1 MKIADRI
8 HLVGSGQ
15 LGFGLT
21 DDFDCHVYLVDG
33 GTEYALIDAGGG
45 RDPSS
50 ILAQIAADGLDV
62 DRVRKLLLTHAHAD
76 HAAGAAALRTRL
88 GLEVLA
94 SPTAARYVRDGDER
108 AISLDEARKAGVYP
122 SEFVF
127 QPSPVDAEL
136 VDGARVQVG
145 DLTLEA
151 LETPGHASGHLSFV
165 MRQGGLTSVFCG
177 DCLFFGGKIMLQ
189 ATWDCSVAD
198 SIHSV
203 ERLATFPID
212 GLYPGHLMFAVRHG
226 KRHVDRAMQSIAN
239 LVPPPQLL

>member
-21 DDFDCHVYLVDG
+21 DDYDCHVYLVDG

-45 RDPSS
+45 RDPGS
-50 ILAQIAADGLDV
+50 ILAQIASDGV
-62 DRVRKLLLTHAHAD
+62 DLGRVRKLLLTHAHAD
-76 HAAGAAALRTRL
+76 HAAGAAALRERL

-122 SEFVF
+122 ADFVF
-127 QPSPVDAEL
+127 RPCPVDAEL
-136 VDGARVQVG
+136 ADGARIQVG

-151 LETPGHASGHLSFV
+151 LDTPGDASGHLSFLL
-165 MRQGGLTSVFCG
+165 RQGDNTSVFCG
-177 DCLFFGGKIMLQ
+177 DCLFYGGKILLQ
-189 ATWDCSVAD
+189 AIWDCSVAE

-203 ERLATFPID
+203 ERLATFKID
-212 GLYPGHLMFAVRHG
+212 GLYPGHLMFAVHHG
-226 KRHVDRAMQSIAN
+226 NRQVDRAMQSIAN